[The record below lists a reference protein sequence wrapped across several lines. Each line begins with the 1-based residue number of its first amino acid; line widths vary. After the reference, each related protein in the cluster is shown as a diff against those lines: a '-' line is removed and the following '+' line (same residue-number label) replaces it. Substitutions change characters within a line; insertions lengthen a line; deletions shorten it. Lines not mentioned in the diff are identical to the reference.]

1 MAGERLTVK
10 TGGTEMCG
18 MNCGTVSYLAW
29 PHLRD
34 GVDASVTVTDGQARE
49 ALKVLGEMGVRTGP
63 CSSGTLAALLKVM
76 RSKEDR
82 VRLGLGEDSVVVLLG
97 TEGPR

>member
-10 TGGTEMCG
+10 TGDTEMCG

-34 GVDASVTVTDGQARE
+34 GIDASVTVTDGEARD
-49 ALKVLGEMGVRTGP
+49 ALKVLGEMGVKTGP

-76 RSKEDR
+76 RSREDR
-82 VRLGLGEDSVVVLLG
+82 TRLGLGEDSVVVLLG